1 MLINEF
7 GFPPERVK
15 VLKGGLPGWQKA
27 GYPVEM
33 TVAVEPK
40 GKRFTLWGQIK
51 SKSRR

>member
-1 MLINEF
+1 MLIDEF

-15 VLKGGLPGWQKA
+15 VLLGGLPGWQKA

-40 GKRFTLWGQIK
+40 GKRFILWGQIK
-51 SKSRR
+51 SKSPR